1 MKKLLRDDAG
11 PSAGNTSAA
20 NQPHIFPRIRYTEL
34 FLAYAEAANDAWGP
48 NSDGGT
54 GVGTA
59 KEIIKKIRQRG
70 GIGKDENGD
79 YQGDPYL
86 DECAGDQTKMRDL
99 IRNERRIELCFE
111 NKRFYDL
118 RRWMLPINV
127 SAKGVQVD
135 QNPDE
140 TLKYTVIDVEP
151 RQFESYQYYGPI
163 PNGEVLQW
171 SELKQNKGW

>member
-1 MKKLLRDDAG
+1 
-11 PSAGNTSAA
+11 
-20 NQPHIFPRIRYTEL
+20 
-34 FLAYAEAANDAWGP
+34 
-48 NSDGGT
+48 
-54 GVGTA
+54 
-59 KEIIKKIRQRG
+59 
-70 GIGKDENGD
+70 
-79 YQGDPYL
+79 
-86 DECAGDQTKMRDL
+86 
-99 IRNERRIELCFE
+99 
-111 NKRFYDL
+111 
-118 RRWMLPINV
+118 MLPINV